1 MCTVSFI
8 PKGNAYVFTS
18 NRDEHISRPSAF
30 FPKEE
35 IVNNKRIV
43 FPKDPKAGGTWFAIS
58 ESGAVVILLNGAF
71 EKHVPKDNYAKSRGL
86 VVLDIVSHNN
96 PQDYLKEID
105 LIKIEPFTVLVFE
118 KGELMELRWDGKNKH
133 LKTLKSDQAYIW
145 SSATLYDKE
154 IIKKREELFFNFMN
168 KADVDAKS
176 IIDFHSNNHQDSQ
189 NGFIIDRQTGLK
201 TFSVTQV
208 VLEKGRVALKHID
221 LLKQETNKLE
231 MITSQLISQF

>member
-8 PKGNAYVFTS
+8 PKGKTFVFTS

-35 IVNNKRIV
+35 VVNNKRIV
-43 FPKDPKAGGTWFAIS
+43 FPKDPKAAATWFPIS
-58 ESGAVVILLNGAF
+58 ESGAEVILLNGAY
-71 EKHVPKDNYAKSRGL
+71 EKHIPKDNYAKSRGL

-96 PQDYLKEID
+96 PQDYLNKID
-105 LIKIEPFTVLVFE
+105 LIRIEPFTVLVFE
-118 KGELMELRWDGKNKH
+118 KKKLVELRWNGEDKH

-145 SSATLYDKE
+145 SSATLYDKAV
-154 IIKKREELFFNFMN
+154 IQKREELFSDFIN
-168 KADVDAKS
+168 KVGVDAKS

-201 TFSVTQV
+201 TFSVTQA
-208 VLEKGRVALKHID
+208 VLEKEQVTLKHVD
-221 LLKQETNKLE
+221 LLKQETNELE
-231 MITSQLISQF
+231 MNTSQLINQF